1 MFVYAL
7 PRPAPVAARQF
18 SRALDRFFDDATD
31 RYFGGAKPGSAA
43 RTPALDVSETD
54 SHYIVALDVPG
65 ITREQLKVTIE
76 GRRLSIETIAPAGAE
91 AKAEAASSDASKN
104 EVRVLYRER
113 GAAQY
118 ARTVSLPAEV
128 DPAASQAKV
137 ENGVLTLTLAKKVAT
152 GALAISVS

>member
-31 RYFGGAKPGSAA
+31 RYFGGARPGSAA

-54 SHYIVALDVPG
+54 SHYTVALDVPG

-76 GRRLSIETIAPAGAE
+76 GRRLSIETVAPAE
-91 AKAEAASSDASKN
+91 AKAEASSGDASKD
-104 EVRVLYRER
+104 ESRVLYRER
-113 GAAQY
+113 GTAQY
-118 ARTVSLPAEV
+118 SRIVSLPAEV

-137 ENGVLTLTLAKKVAT
+137 ENGVLTLTLAKKVPT
-152 GALAISVS
+152 GALAIKVS

>member
-1 MFVYAL
+1 
-7 PRPAPVAARQF
+7 
-18 SRALDRFFDDATD
+18 
-31 RYFGGAKPGSAA
+31 
-43 RTPALDVSETD
+43 
-54 SHYIVALDVPG
+54 LDVPG

-76 GRRLSIETIAPAGAE
+76 GRRLSIETVAPAD
-91 AKAEAASSDASKN
+91 AEAAATDSSKN

-128 DPAASQAKV
+128 DSAASQAKV

>member
-1 MFVYAL
+1 MFVYSL
-7 PRPAPVAARQF
+7 PHSAPVAARQF

-31 RYFGGAKPGSAA
+31 RYIGGAKPGSAA

-65 ITREQLKVTIE
+65 VTREQLKVTIE
-76 GRRLSIETIAPAGAE
+76 GRRLSIETVAPAQAE
-91 AKAEAASSDASKN
+91 AKAEAAPADAGQD
-104 EVRVLYRER
+104 ETRVLYRER
-113 GAAQY
+113 GAAHY

>member
-7 PRPAPVAARQF
+7 PRSAPVATRQF
-18 SRALDRFFDDATD
+18 SRALDRFFDGTTD
-31 RYFGGAKPGSAA
+31 RYVGGAKPGSAA

-54 SHYIVALDVPG
+54 SHYTVALDVPG

-76 GRRLSIETIAPAGAE
+76 GRRLSIETVAPAD
-91 AKAEAASSDASKN
+91 AEAAAADASKN

-128 DPAASQAKV
+128 DSAASQAKV